1 MKEVARMEARD
12 LTNLKQQLAQQ
23 SDKVRYDNVL
33 KNAEFNRDVK
43 RQFNRYKREMRQ
55 RQKRI
60 EEQVIEEQQEIAG
73 AELQKS
79 ESS

>member
-60 EEQVIEEQQEIAG
+60 EEQVIEEQQEITG
-73 AELQKS
+73 AEPQKS